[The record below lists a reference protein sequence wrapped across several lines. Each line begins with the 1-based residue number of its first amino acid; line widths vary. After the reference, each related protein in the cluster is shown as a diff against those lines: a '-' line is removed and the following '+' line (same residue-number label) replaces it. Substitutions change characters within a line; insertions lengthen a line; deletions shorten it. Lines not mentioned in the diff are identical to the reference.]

1 MAGFFEAASHF
12 DTDEGGVGP
21 NPLRK
26 LIEGGAD
33 IDRADRDGMTL
44 LHYACREGH
53 LLCVQLLLEA
63 GVALE
68 KQDRD
73 ARTPLHLACYMAG
86 REGMSRGREHIDI
99 SIYLQHH
106 GASTAAQDA
115 FGHTPLSY
123 LPRGAKLVGLN
134 TPAVLGTSAVWA
146 TTVVDDRSMVRHMP
160 SHPWPPTGT
169 ALATCTPARTCT
181 RSSEPHTPIAS
192 AGAGGRRRAGAGDPL
207 RHRVGYLALGPSWV
221 LSAAVKGAWDIL
233 SCGV

>member
-1 MAGFFEAASHF
+1 MTGHVRSRASSPTKVNVTSSGRAGMAGFFEAASHF

-21 NPLRK
+21 GPLRK

-53 LLCVQLLLEA
+53 LLAVKLLLEA

-86 REGMSRGREHIDI
+86 REGMSRGREHIEV
-99 SIYLQHH
+99 SVYLQQH

-134 TPAVLGTSAVWA
+134 TPAVLGTNAVWA

-160 SHPWPPTGT
+160 SHP
-169 ALATCTPARTCT
+169 
-181 RSSEPHTPIAS
+181 
-192 AGAGGRRRAGAGDPL
+192 
-207 RHRVGYLALGPSWV
+207 
-221 LSAAVKGAWDIL
+221 
-233 SCGV
+233 

>member
-146 TTVVDDRSMVRHMP
+146 TTVVDDRSMVWHMP
-160 SHPWPPTGT
+160 SPSPVASHWHTAAAAAACTTASHAPAAPSHTHPSP
-169 ALATCTPARTCT
+169 RQV
-181 RSSEPHTPIAS
+181 R
-192 AGAGGRRRAGAGDPL
+192 AGGVAQAQEIHYGT
-207 RHRVGYLALGPSWV
+207 V
-221 LSAAVKGAWDIL
+221 
-233 SCGV
+233 

>member
-146 TTVVDDRSMVRHMP
+146 TTVVDDRSMVRHTP
-160 SHPWPPTGT
+160 SPVASHSHTAAACTLPRMHPQPR
-169 ALATCTPARTCT
+169 AT
-181 RSSEPHTPIAS
+181 HTLRLGRCGRAAS
-192 AGAGGRRRAGAGDPL
+192 RRRRRSTTAPCRLPCSTWAFMGAQCSCEG
-207 RHRVGYLALGPSWV
+207 RM
-221 LSAAVKGAWDIL
+221 DIL